1 MKTETSVSLTEPV
14 YEHILNMILT
24 LELHPG
30 DKVPETA
37 IAKDLGISRTP
48 VRDALRKLEADGL
61 VNIYPN
67 RFIEVATFDE
77 KDIANLGVMRVAV
90 DTMAVRL
97 AIFRG
102 SDEEFH
108 HLKMIADKCTE
119 TMKSGNRLERI
130 QSDYEFHVTLGS
142 LSKNDALEKCQMQL
156 LRQMEVLL
164 AYKYVD
170 VMSAKISHHMIVDAI
185 MRRDEKEAVHLV
197 TEHLAEFYKIGE
209 YFPFIVKEP
218 IVE

>member
-1 MKTETSVSLTEPV
+1 M
-14 YEHILNMILT
+14 
-24 LELHPG
+24 
-30 DKVPETA
+30 
-37 IAKDLGISRTP
+37 
-48 VRDALRKLEADGL
+48 RKLEADGL

-142 LSKNDALEKCQMQL
+142 LSQNDALEKCQMQL

-197 TEHLAEFYKIGE
+197 TEHLAEFYKIRD

-218 IVE
+218 IIE

>member
-1 MKTETSVSLTEPV
+1 MKRKR
-14 YEHILNMILT
+14 ILT

-67 RFIEVATFDE
+67 RFIEVATYDE

-102 SDEEFH
+102 SDE
-108 HLKMIADKCTE
+108 
-119 TMKSGNRLERI
+119 
-130 QSDYEFHVTLGS
+130 
-142 LSKNDALEKCQMQL
+142 
-156 LRQMEVLL
+156 
-164 AYKYVD
+164 
-170 VMSAKISHHMIVDAI
+170 
-185 MRRDEKEAVHLV
+185 KEAVHLV
-197 TEHLAEFYKIGE
+197 TEHLAEFYKIRD

-218 IVE
+218 IIE